1 MPRVDETARSTPD
14 RCGRGGSARWST
26 PSESERRATSAK
38 HRVLVVEDDRDI
50 RDAIMLVLEHE
61 GYEVVLAPDGKEA
74 LDLLQQG
81 VVPGLILLDLMMPV
95 MNGWDFRRRQLADP
109 ALASIPVIVLSADPL
124 ATRLADSP
132 GVCEVLVKPVDVES
146 LLRSLERIC
155 AR

>member
-1 MPRVDETARSTPD
+1 
-14 RCGRGGSARWST
+14 
-26 PSESERRATSAK
+26 
-38 HRVLVVEDDRDI
+38 
-50 RDAIMLVLEHE
+50 MLVLEHE

-124 ATRLADSP
+124 ATRLAGSP